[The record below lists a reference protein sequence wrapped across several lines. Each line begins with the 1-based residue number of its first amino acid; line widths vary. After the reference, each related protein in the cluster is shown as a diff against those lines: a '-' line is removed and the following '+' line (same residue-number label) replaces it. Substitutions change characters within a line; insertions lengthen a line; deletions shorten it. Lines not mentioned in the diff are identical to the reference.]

1 MDAGAGWRPT
11 ATRERLALR
20 AQLLAATRAHF
31 AAQGVLEVE
40 TPALSTAA
48 VTDLH
53 LASLEVRTPAAPR
66 YLHTSPEYA
75 MKRLL
80 AAGSGDIWQLARVFR
95 GEEVSAR
102 HNPEFTLLE
111 WYRVGMT
118 LDGLIADIDALL
130 RTLLDTPLASRGT
143 ALGPARRLSHRE
155 ALRVHAGVD
164 PHTADL
170 ATLAAAARH
179 HLGDIPGALDRD
191 ALLDLLQG
199 AVVAPRLG
207 RGEVTYLVDW
217 PASHAALAR
226 LRTDEAGVAVAAR
239 VEAYVDGL
247 ELCNGFEEL
256 TDPTEQRAR
265 FATDAARRRAAGLA
279 VPPVDERFL
288 AALAHGLPPCSG
300 VAVGFDRVVML
311 AAGTREIRD
320 VLAFP
325 YDLA

>member
-1 MDAGAGWRPT
+1 MSVGADWRPT

-20 AQLLAATRAHF
+20 AGMLAATRAHF
-31 AAQGVLEVE
+31 AARGVLEVE

-53 LASLEVRTPAAPR
+53 LASLEVRTRTAPR

-111 WYRVGMT
+111 WYRVGLT
-118 LDGLIADIDALL
+118 LDGLVDDIDTLLRALL
-130 RTLLDTPLASRGT
+130 DAPLAGRGM
-143 ALGPARRLSHRE
+143 ALGPARRLSHRD
-155 ALRVHAGVD
+155 ALREHAGVD
-164 PHTADL
+164 PHLADVGM
-170 ATLAAAARH
+170 LAAAARR
-179 HLGDIPGALDRD
+179 HLGDIPQGLDRD

-207 RGEVTYLVDW
+207 HGEVTYLVDW
-217 PASHAALAR
+217 PASQAALAR
-226 LRTDEAGVAVAAR
+226 LRTDDAGVAVAAR

-256 TDPTEQRAR
+256 TDPAEQRAR
-265 FATDAARRRAAGLA
+265 FATDAERRQAAGLA

-311 AAGTREIRD
+311 AAGTRDIRD